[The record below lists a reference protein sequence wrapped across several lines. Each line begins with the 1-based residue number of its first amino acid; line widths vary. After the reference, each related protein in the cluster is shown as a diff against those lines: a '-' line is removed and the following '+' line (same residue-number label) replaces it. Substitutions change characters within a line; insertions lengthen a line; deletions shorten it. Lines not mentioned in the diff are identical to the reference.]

1 VSRSESPPASH
12 DVPPGFDAEF
22 VFACGPRR
30 LVELAAP
37 RTAEPWLVSM
47 AHWLRRRG
55 IAGDGPAPRREAR
68 AIEGFPAGSMPI
80 LTVRNGEGELAL
92 VRAVGRGGSLAD
104 SIEPVEAGDR
114 QFNTAT
120 TGAMAAVLS
129 TARRYLP
136 EARRPQVRFE
146 CDRRARLAG
155 PSAALPAAILFWAEL
170 LGLQLPDDLVATG
183 GFDGNGRFAPV
194 DPATLPAKFA
204 VARAWGYRRILL
216 VEGQEVPDGCG
227 DPSRSLEIHHVP
239 PDPLRL
245 LAFLLPVIEECVR
258 GDRAATRAAILALLA
273 VDLATDDRAGLAAID
288 PVVAPFLGEGTP
300 ANLRLLAHDLRS
312 RHLLHAGRTDE
323 SRHHHELAEGL
334 VGRDDRPEGV
344 LGDMFAYERFA
355 HGQML
360 AIDRGEFGE
369 ETTEARRLEAAL
381 HELESKWCTRHERLM
396 RIFLRNTRSW
406 RRNFAG
412 RLARDGNLLREAWED
427 RVGLREQWPDLL
439 GGLAQE
445 LGRADTTVGRAES
458 ELLDVAHAL
467 AVLEG
472 SIPTGWKDLIR
483 GFTAGAGPPPA
494 TSRLDS
500 FGPLTWIRRRIVLG
514 EPVAA
519 AELESLAQ
527 GLGTVEDP
535 MPFQYVRAAELAIGL
550 APPGT
555 PWVADLAA
563 KIARSSLFREDR
575 ADEGSILRVLS
586 LRAHATIRPILGD
599 AAPAPL
605 VPAEGTA
612 LRRLFD
618 GLAADPATI
627 AVRCPY

>member
-1 VSRSESPPASH
+1 
-12 DVPPGFDAEF
+12 VPPGFDAEF
-22 VFACGPRR
+22 VFACGPHR

-47 AHWLRRRG
+47 ASWLRGRG
-55 IAGDGPAPRREAR
+55 IASEGPSPRREAR

-80 LTVRNGEGELAL
+80 LTVRNGQGELAL
-92 VRAVGRGGSLAD
+92 VRAVGRGGPLSDAID
-104 SIEPVEAGDR
+104 QVEAGDG
-114 QFNTAT
+114 QFNAAT
-120 TGAMAAVLS
+120 TAAMVAVLT

-136 EARRPQVRFE
+136 EARRPQLRFE
-146 CDRRARLAG
+146 SDRRARLAG
-155 PSAALPAAILFWAEL
+155 PSAALPAAILVWSEL

-183 GFDGNGRFAPV
+183 GFDATGRFTPV
-194 DPATLPAKFA
+194 DPATLPAKFE

-216 VEGQEVPDGCG
+216 VDGQEVPDACRH
-227 DPSRSLEIHHVP
+227 PSRSLEVHWIP

-245 LAFLLPVIEECVR
+245 LAFLLPVIEGCVR

-273 VDLATDDRAGLAAID
+273 VDLATDDRAGLAAIE

-300 ANLRLLAHDLRS
+300 PNLRLLAHDLLS

-323 SRHHHELAEGL
+323 SRGHHELAEGL

-360 AIDRGEFGE
+360 AIDRGEFGDD
-369 ETTEARRLEAAL
+369 TPEARRLEAAL
-381 HELESKWCTRHERLM
+381 RELETKWCTRHERLM
-396 RIFLRNTRSW
+396 RIFLLNTRSW

-412 RLARDGNLLREAWED
+412 RIARDGNRLREAWED
-427 RVGLREQWPDLL
+427 RVGLCEQWPDLL

-445 LGRADTTVGRAES
+445 LGRVDTTVGRAES

-472 SIPTGWKDLIR
+472 SIPAGWKDLIR
-483 GFTAGAGPPPA
+483 PFAAGSGPPPA
-494 TSRLDS
+494 PSRLDS
-500 FGPLTWIRRRIVLG
+500 FGPLTWIRRRIALG
-514 EPVAA
+514 EPVAS
-519 AELESLAQ
+519 AELEALAL
-527 GLGTVEDP
+527 GLGTVDDP
-535 MPFQYVRAAELAIGL
+535 MPFQYVRAAELAIAL
-550 APPGT
+550 APAAT
-555 PWVADLAA
+555 PWVAGLAA

-575 ADEGSILRVLS
+575 ADADSILRVLS
-586 LRAHATIRPILGD
+586 LRAHAAIRPVLG
-599 AAPAPL
+599 AATPAPL
-605 VPAEGTA
+605 VPRAGTS
-612 LRRLFD
+612 LRALFD
-618 GLAADPATI
+618 DLAGDPASI